1 MFMVIPQSGV
11 SYRCNDHV
19 RMAIWLCEQG
29 YKTEDARSK
38 YEYLRLRKAASLI
51 VLYFS
56 GTILLQGGD
65 VESPRELLQALT
77 VAETEAEQIPF
88 ELPF

>member
-11 SYRCNDHV
+11 SYRCNDHIQA
-19 RMAIWLCEQG
+19 AIWLCEQG

-38 YEYLRLRKAASLI
+38 YEYLRLRKSASLI
-51 VLYFS
+51 VIYFS

-65 VESPRELLQALT
+65 VESPKELLQALT
-77 VAETEAEQIPF
+77 EPVVETE